1 MKKFLV
7 ATSALVAA
15 GSAAALD
22 VTLGGDIEIE
32 GTYTDAA
39 SGVAGVTWDVD
50 LTIAASGESMGWTY
64 GGEVELSMTASG
76 DMDVRVH
83 AAEIYFGGDFMGK
96 IAVKDE
102 CGDFVKVDGDGF
114 KTTDN
119 VVRVAGNHCV
129 EWTGVDLGVASIDV
143 AASLD
148 ETVEN
153 LDAEGKVITS
163 GNLIVGG
170 SLDLGVVALDGEYA
184 VDTNMFDAIASTSVG
199 GTGLAVGMTGDNGLD
214 TFEYSLLAT
223 TEWAGYGV
231 EIQFSPGY
239 GDKKKDLMVELTQGC
254 FAVDL
259 GMLGDNAAALDM
271 WSIRYDCPL
280 HEGFTL
286 DVTVGDRSSTSD
298 ELSAL
303 VEATVSF

>member
-64 GGEVELSMTASG
+64 GGEVELSMTAG
-76 DMDVRVH
+76 PAMDVRVH

-102 CGDFVKVDGDGF
+102 CGDFVEVDDDGF

-119 VVRVAGNHCV
+119 IEYVAGDHCV

-148 ETVEN
+148 ETV
-153 LDAEGKVITS
+153 GS
-163 GNLIVGG
+163 NLIVGG
-170 SLDLGVVALDGEYA
+170 SLDLGVVALDGEYD

-199 GTGLAVGMTGDNGLD
+199 GTGFAVGMTGDNGLN

-223 TEWAGYGV
+223 TEWEGYGV

-239 GDKKKDLMVELTQGC
+239 GGKDKDLMVELTQGC

-271 WSIRYDCPL
+271 WSLRYDCPL